1 MGKVRG
7 AVRDGDIGRVVR
19 ALKKEAAGLRPQTVT
34 ELAAKRDPFM
44 VLVSTLI
51 SLRTKDEVT
60 RGASERLFRLAKTPR
75 SMAGLDASE
84 IEKAIYPA
92 GFYRTKARHIL
103 GACAA
108 ILREHGGRV
117 PDDIDAL
124 LALPGVG
131 RKTANLV
138 VTLGY
143 GKPGI
148 CVDTHVHRIMN
159 RLGYVRAKTPEKTEQ
174 ALRAKLPRRYWIEI
188 NDLLVGHGRRVC
200 TPLSPFCSRCRL
212 STFCSRV
219 GVARAR

>member
-1 MGKVRG
+1 MN
-7 AVRDGDIGRVVR
+7 DGDIGRVVG
-19 ALKKEAAGLRPQTVT
+19 ALRKEAAGIRPQAVT
-34 ELAAKRDPFM
+34 EVSVERDPFK

-60 RGASERLFRLAKTPR
+60 RGASERLFRLAETPR
-75 SMAGLDASE
+75 AMVRLDASA

-103 GACAA
+103 GTCAA
-108 ILREHGGRV
+108 LLRDHSGKV
-117 PDDIDAL
+117 PDEIDEL

-159 RLGYVRAKTPEKTEQ
+159 RLGYVRSGTPEETER

-188 NDLLVGHGRRVC
+188 NDLLVSYGQRVC

-212 STFCSRV
+212 SPLCGRV
-219 GVARAR
+219 GVKRTR

>member
-1 MGKVRG
+1 MAKVG
-7 AVRDGDIGRVVR
+7 SGVRDGDIGRVVGTLRR
-19 ALKKEAAGLRPQTVT
+19 AAAGLRPQAVT
-34 ELAAKRDPFM
+34 EVSRGRDPFK

-75 SMAGLDASE
+75 SMAKLGAAE
-84 IEKAIYPA
+84 IARAIYPA

-103 GACAA
+103 GTCAA
-108 ILREHGGRV
+108 LLRDHGGRV
-117 PDDIDAL
+117 PDDIDEL

-148 CVDTHVHRIMN
+148 CVDTHVHRITN
-159 RLGYVRAKTPEKTEQ
+159 RLGYVRTRSPEETER
-174 ALRAKLPRRYWIEI
+174 ALRAKLPGRYWIEI
-188 NDLLVGHGRRVC
+188 NELLVSYGQRVC
-200 TPLSPFCSRCRL
+200 TPVSPFCSRCGL
-212 STFCSRV
+212 SGLCGRV
-219 GVARAR
+219 GVKKTR